1 MNLKLKTIRD
11 IMKTNNI
18 DAYFITTSDY
28 HQSEYIGDF
37 FKVREYISGFKGSF
51 GDLIITEN
59 KAVIFTDGRYK
70 IQVQEQLLDT
80 GIDFFINNEK
90 ETPSMKEWIKENL
103 NSGDI
108 LGFNGKITS
117 ANQGKEFKEYLET
130 FNIGIDSSFDKVDE
144 FWQNRPALSGEK
156 AFILNDIYTGET
168 LESKFSRVRKEM
180 EAKNVDKLLISTLD
194 DIAWLLNLR
203 GQDIKYMPVVLGYL
217 ILDKKEG
224 QFYVDFNKISP
235 EIKEKL
241 LKNNIELKEYNE
253 IYSDLDKVSEQNI
266 KVWMDSSRTNFNLH
280 RLLKESN
287 ILNAPLPT
295 ELMKAL
301 KNEIELEN
309 SRWAHI
315 KDGVAVTKF
324 LYWVKTHDKNG
335 LLTEISGKNKINSLR
350 GEQDNFIEPSFNTI
364 SGYMSN
370 AAMPHYSVTN
380 ESSLEI
386 GNKGLYLVDSGGQ
399 YLEGTTDITR
409 TIVVGELTKEMKRN
423 FTLVLKGML
432 NISNL
437 KFIEGTRGSDI
448 DLIARQFLF
457 QYGLNYNHG
466 TGHGIGHVLGVHE
479 GPHRINNISNVKFEN
494 GMVVTNEPGLYL
506 KDNYGIR
513 IENEL
518 IIRKYMET
526 EYGLFYQFE
535 TLTYVPIDL
544 DAVEV
549 EMLTPVEK
557 EFLNSYHKK
566 VYTKLSPYLTEQ
578 EQQWLLHETR
588 TI

>member
-11 IMKTNNI
+11 LMKTNNI

-117 ANQGKEFKEYLET
+117 AKQGKEFQEYLET
-130 FNIGIDSSFDKVDE
+130 FNIGIDSFFDKVDE

-168 LESKFSRVRKEM
+168 LESKFSRVREEM

-203 GQDIKYMPVVLGYL
+203 GQDIEYMPVVLGYL
-217 ILDKKEG
+217 ILDKKEA

-241 LKNNIELKEYNE
+241 LKNNIELKGYNE

-266 KVWMDSSRTNFNLH
+266 KVWMDSSRTNFNLQK
-280 RLLKESN
+280 LLKESN

-301 KNEIELEN
+301 KNEVELKN

-324 LYWVKTHDKNG
+324 LHWVKTHDKNG
-335 LLTEISGKNKINSLR
+335 LLTEISGKNKIDSLR

-409 TIVVGELTKEMKRN
+409 TIVVGELTKKMKRN

-557 EFLNSYHKK
+557 EFLNSYHKE
-566 VYTKLSPYLTEQ
+566 VYTKLSPYLNEQ

>member
-11 IMKTNNI
+11 LMKTNNI

-168 LESKFSRVRKEM
+168 LESKFSRVREEM

-203 GQDIKYMPVVLGYL
+203 GQDIEYMPVVLGYL
-217 ILDKKEG
+217 ILDKKEA

-241 LKNNIELKEYNE
+241 LKNNIELKGYNE

-266 KVWMDSSRTNFNLH
+266 KVWMDSSRTNFNLQK
-280 RLLKESN
+280 LLKESN

-301 KNEIELEN
+301 KNEVELKN

-324 LYWVKTHDKNG
+324 LHWVKTHDKNG
-335 LLTEISGKNKINSLR
+335 LLTEISGKNKIDSLR

-409 TIVVGELTKEMKRN
+409 TIVVGELTKKMKRN

-557 EFLNSYHKK
+557 EFLNSYHKE
-566 VYTKLSPYLTEQ
+566 VYTKLSPYLNEQ